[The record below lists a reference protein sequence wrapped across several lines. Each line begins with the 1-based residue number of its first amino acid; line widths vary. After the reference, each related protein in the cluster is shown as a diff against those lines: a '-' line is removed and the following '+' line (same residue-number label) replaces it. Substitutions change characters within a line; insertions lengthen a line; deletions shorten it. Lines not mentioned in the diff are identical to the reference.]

1 MYIEATLL
9 PLYYFI
15 DVTKIKQIVARLT
28 RMTRAVGDYI
38 NSIYFSTFLLRITTE
53 IIPKEK
59 AHILELIKDF
69 FFYMK

>member
-1 MYIEATLL
+1 
-9 PLYYFI
+9 
-15 DVTKIKQIVARLT
+15 
-28 RMTRAVGDYI
+28 MTRAVGDYI
-38 NSIYFSTFLLRITTE
+38 NCIYFSTFLLRITVE